1 MTNDSRWEAAEIRS
15 LPDRH
20 LCWIANQTT
29 RGQVIRCIHALEC
42 ASTSEVAEAIDMSYQ
57 TAWFH
62 LNYLRKQGL
71 VTQREEYWWLQ
82 LPEESPE
89 SP

>member
-1 MTNDSRWEAAEIRS
+1 MSEPKWEAEEIRK

-29 RGQVIRCIHALEC
+29 RGQVIRTIHALEC
-42 ASTSEVAEAIDMSYQ
+42 ATTVEIAEAIEKSYQ

-62 LNYLRKQGL
+62 LNYLQKQGL
-71 VTQREEYWWLQ
+71 VTPKEDYWFLRERDPLK
-82 LPEESPE
+82 P
-89 SP
+89 